1 MGANFLVFVIVART
15 LGAEGFGQY
24 SYVLTF
30 LGLFLVVADFGTT
43 AVLAREIAQVRSER
57 ETYWGSFLGIRLGLA
72 ILAGLLAA
80 GLAFPLR
87 PDLLSYLLVGAACM
101 PLLASRFFEPLFQ
114 VSGRPW
120 DSTTSSVAYA
130 ATHLVG
136 VAVAVRFAGTLA
148 AIFAA
153 YLVANLVYT
162 VLAFSLSRRA
172 LRPRW
177 TPLDRAAMAS
187 IFRLAV
193 PMGVGSLFVMLNMR
207 ADVFLLARL
216 ASDTAVGLYSAAF
229 RFYDLA
235 ALVAVI
241 LATPILPIFAA
252 QAAVDRSG
260 LRSVYRRL
268 NDLLGVVLIP
278 VAVLTP
284 IFSPT
289 VMTLAFGEPFRAASP
304 VLDVLAWVSILIF
317 YAQLGSAANL
327 AVGDVTHAYWNGAL
341 AATIN
346 IGLNLAWIPKY
357 GYMGSAWATLV
368 GDAALLGVSQ
378 AYVFRNLG
386 VVFRPG
392 PWLRIVAANAVLWLI
407 ARSGLLPAPVTVQ
420 LGLGLLA
427 YVLLVVGLGLFRR
440 EDLAMLPGWPPKR
453 AAVRGIGEPPQR

>member
-1 MGANFLVFVIVART
+1 
-15 LGAEGFGQY
+15 
-24 SYVLTF
+24 
-30 LGLFLVVADFGTT
+30 
-43 AVLAREIAQVRSER
+43 
-57 ETYWGSFLGIRLGLA
+57 
-72 ILAGLLAA
+72 
-80 GLAFPLR
+80 
-87 PDLLSYLLVGAACM
+87 
-101 PLLASRFFEPLFQ
+101 
-114 VSGRPW
+114 
-120 DSTTSSVAYA
+120 
-130 ATHLVG
+130 
-136 VAVAVRFAGTLA
+136 
-148 AIFAA
+148 
-153 YLVANLVYT
+153 
-162 VLAFSLSRRA
+162 
-172 LRPRW
+172 
-177 TPLDRAAMAS
+177 
-187 IFRLAV
+187 
-193 PMGVGSLFVMLNMR
+193 MGVGSLFVMLNMR

-278 VAVLTP
+278 VAVLAP

-341 AATIN
+341 AATID
-346 IGLNLAWIPKY
+346 IGHQPGVDPEVRLHGVGL
-357 GYMGSAWATLV
+357 
-368 GDAALLGVSQ
+368 GDAGRRCRAPRRLAGLRVPEPRRG
-378 AYVFRNLG
+378 
-386 VVFRPG
+386 FRPG